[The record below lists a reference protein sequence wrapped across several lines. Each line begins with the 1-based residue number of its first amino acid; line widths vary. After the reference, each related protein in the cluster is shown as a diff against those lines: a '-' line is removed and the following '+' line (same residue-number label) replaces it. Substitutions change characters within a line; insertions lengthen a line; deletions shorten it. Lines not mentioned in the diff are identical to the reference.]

1 MKKFKVRNLIIIL
14 LLLLSFI
21 FTTSG
26 VLYIHYTKSMGK
38 DKTVTFVIEK
48 GMGNNSIGNSLYKEE
63 LIRSSKFFVF
73 YLKLHKIND
82 IKAGTYNLNQSMD
95 LEEIVNVLRKGNNY
109 NNDEISITFKEGINM
124 REIAKVIASKTN
136 NSYDDVI
143 KKNSDKEYLKK
154 LIDKYWFLTDDI
166 LDSKI
171 YYPLEGYLYPDTY
184 RFKNQD
190 VSVEEIFNKLL
201 NEMDKVLS
209 NYKDDITKSKYSVHE
224 LLTIAS
230 IAEKEV
236 NNAKDRKKVVSVFL
250 NRLNKKMSLGS
261 DVTTRYSI
269 KIDTMRALTKKEYA
283 TVNAYNTRSQT
294 MAGKL
299 PASAIAMV
307 SKSSIE
313 ASLYPEET
321 EYLYFIS
328 NIKTDETFF
337 FKYSSD
343 FEKKKQELANVNN
356 GY

>member
-1 MKKFKVRNLIIIL
+1 
-14 LLLLSFI
+14 
-21 FTTSG
+21 
-26 VLYIHYTKSMGK
+26 
-38 DKTVTFVIEK
+38 
-48 GMGNNSIGNSLYKEE
+48 
-63 LIRSSKFFVF
+63 
-73 YLKLHKIND
+73 
-82 IKAGTYNLNQSMD
+82 
-95 LEEIVNVLRKGNNY
+95 
-109 NNDEISITFKEGINM
+109 
-124 REIAKVIASKTN
+124 
-136 NSYDDVI
+136 
-143 KKNSDKEYLKK
+143 
-154 LIDKYWFLTDDI
+154 
-166 LDSKI
+166 
-171 YYPLEGYLYPDTY
+171 
-184 RFKNQD
+184 
-190 VSVEEIFNKLL
+190 
-201 NEMDKVLS
+201 MDKVLS

-269 KIDTMRALTKKEYA
+269 KLDTMRALTKKEYA